1 MNDQDKLEK
10 LARIEASNRARARRY
25 LKRQR
30 QDGKKQISAILTGPA
45 YDELCRRRDQSI
57 NAGIPRSFGDIIS
70 ALLVPELN
78 TVDDDISK
86 DIQNTLD
93 DAAAILKPAEG
104 HLPDDLEP
112 GVDLEDYHGR
122 EQPDLGTKDQ
132 ILIQLA
138 HDLPGRKNAQARV
151 DALNNAGIT
160 CAGAAW
166 TSKKFTDNLRF
177 AKQRQKKNY

>member
-1 MNDQDKLEK
+1 MQDSEQAKLEK
-10 LARIEASNRARARRY
+10 LARIEASNRARGRRY

-30 QDGKKQISAILTGPA
+30 EDGKKQISAILTGPA

-57 NAGIPRSFGDIIS
+57 NTGIPRSFGDIIS

-78 TVDDDISK
+78 TVDDISK

-104 HLPDDLEP
+104 HLPDDLVFSL
-112 GVDLEDYHGR
+112 GDYHGQ
-122 EQPDLGTKDQ
+122 ELDLETKDQ

-138 HDLPGRKNAQARV
+138 KDLPGRENAQRRV
-151 DALNNAGIT
+151 DMLNAAGIT

-177 AKQRQKKNY
+177 AKKRQDKKG